1 MNEQEPLLTTTS
13 HDRDFYE
20 GGGRMVYPVFS
31 RRLGGVSIG
40 INTAP
45 QKSCNFA
52 CLYCEV
58 DFSQETGLFRFDIN
72 AADNLLRTGAIPDA
86 QSGKFGDVP
95 IKAITLS
102 GDGEPTALR
111 DFEGAIRRVIATR
124 DEFVRDAKIVVISNA
139 SGLHRETVRRGL
151 ALMDINNGELWGK
164 LDAGTEDYF
173 KLVAQTRVPFRRVL
187 DNLLAVSLERPIL
200 IQTCL
205 VSIDGQMPSADELA
219 AYADRINHILTSGG
233 KLQAI
238 QLYSIARQPADTKG
252 HNLSALTEDQ
262 LHQAA
267 QRLQSSI
274 AVPVE
279 VYS

>member
-1 MNEQEPLLTTTS
+1 
-13 HDRDFYE
+13 
-20 GGGRMVYPVFS
+20 MVYPVFS
-31 RRLGGVSIG
+31 RRLNGISIG

-58 DFSQETGLFRFDIN
+58 NFSHEAGLFKFDIDE
-72 AADNLLRTGAIPDA
+72 ADNLLRTKAIPDA
-86 QSGKFGDVP
+86 QSGRFGDAP
-95 IKAITLS
+95 IRAITLS

-111 DFEGAIRRVIATR
+111 DFEGVIRRVITTR
-124 DEFVRDAKIVVISNA
+124 NEFGLTDAKIVVISNA
-139 SGLHRETVRRGL
+139 SGLHRETVRKGL
-151 ALMDINNGELWGK
+151 ALMDGNNGELWGK
-164 LDAGTEDYF
+164 LDAGTENYF
-173 KLVAQTRVPFRRVL
+173 KLVAQTRVPFRKVL
-187 DNLLAVSLERPIL
+187 DNLLAASLERPVL

-205 VSIDGQMPSADELA
+205 TSIDGQMPSADELT
-219 AYADRINHILTSGG
+219 AYADRINHMLTSGG
-233 KLQAI
+233 QLQAI

-267 QRLQSSI
+267 QRLQPGI
-274 AVPVE
+274 VVPVE